1 MQSLNKKKT
10 LHKLGT
16 KKVLQTDRRTDRL
29 DLLLDLLSLKDSRLI
44 WVVSLI
50 DFFWYEKNKKL
61 FENMLLTWH
70 NLFDCFWL

>member
-61 FENMLLTWH
+61 SENMLLTWH